1 MMGSAETRPLLDEF
15 SPLVERKR
23 ANSAWGTRAKYALAT
38 LALVGVAAFAG
49 VAMFPGAANNIGLST
64 LGDKSDFVAA
74 EAPSMHHRSSVKPHS
89 KLYVPRGSA
98 RLGEEGA
105 AAPAAPEAAPHKA
118 EESIE
123 SAGLD
128 AKIAQLEADKAA
140 LEQSNADLAAQI
152 ATLTADT
159 SAQDQLKKCQ
169 EDQHSVIAEK
179 KTVEDELQR
188 LEQEISDERE
198 AHMKVGGFNCGRII
212 PGENRDEKLAECDKE
227 MRLQLYE
234 RKKANQRKYQMRL
247 QNDALHAE
255 IETLENKLLELDG
268 EVRQCIADSA
278 LAAKTAAEQLA
289 DANARTEEVQTAMT
303 KVEYELELC
312 MNGKKVCDTKVHDME
327 GELKDMEA
335 REDKCEADFAQ
346 ARKMYQDSHAT
357 KDEATKQLESDI
369 SRLELDITNVKDKRD
384 SLEKELNEKFV
395 EIKTLEA
402 TVAQNQAAAEEA
414 NSAKTACE
422 AENDMISASI
432 EHLKNDAKRMEQTLN
447 MTRDSKLAMVDEV
460 MRLNEKMEGLEGEIL
475 EADNKLKTAI
485 NASAAEKAELVG
497 KAMEKDEQIA
507 AIKSEVASLKA
518 QVNVSAAAE
527 LALQGRLAD
536 AQDKAAAAQL
546 DLEAQIST
554 CQTDFAAARDAFNAK
569 HTSNDEAAKQMQE
582 QITQLETAL
591 ATTTESCKKGK
602 ETCQAEI
609 DQLHADINAK
619 SQEIQNALASVDA
632 KSAEIDVC
640 YAATDKLHTENAALI
655 GSVATSKEEKDLCEG
670 TKNGLLDMNKKCEA
684 SVEKCEADG
693 AAEREVL
700 LKKHADKDEVTQQLN
715 TDLTRVQGEVAKCQ
729 DAKATLTTQVDS
741 CDADINAAKDETK
754 AAKADFTE
762 LKMQPWCQPPN
773 PPAPDA
779 PAPPPPQNPPGA
791 KKFDEKLPI
800 SEKKLIAEGVA
811 SAKAVKII
819 DAIMLGSDIT
829 SDKVRPF
836 VNLDK
841 KYTDASVSY
850 IFAHCYAD
858 EINMIAAEVTVEG
871 GKAYLTAQGEGIR
884 SSANCKDQ
892 DLDARE
898 VTAAWANQLSEV
910 EAWTEYG
917 YVPGAS
923 LGGVKLV
930 NADRRIADEVK
941 ALMPVDAPAELD
953 ASAELDEEERT
964 NTFRQL
970 LGGGCSRVNCGYHW
984 GGWSGCSPDN
994 GVCGW
999 GSQRRCPGIYRHP
1012 SCGGSGCPGCHSQR
1026 CYARAC
1032 PPPPSPP
1039 PPKAKLGLGTIEY
1052 VIVNNVGGLEMGGK
1066 GKPMYTPSDAF
1077 LSIPEVATMKV
1088 GDASMMAKAYKN
1100 GQPTEEEAPVIF
1112 AACDGDSLKLVS
1124 ATVTAAHG
1132 SSFIALG
1139 EAKSSPKSGCDN
1151 AALTAGAVMDAFK
1164 AGDAAGSVS
1173 IGQVYFTQAE
1183 DGDEVPAANTAVELG
1198 EASSPVAIELKS
1210 ACFIGSSIGVD
1221 ESGCR
1226 IAKAFPSDKAGEFIF
1241 ATCKDEHMTMV
1252 VAQVAVGDF
1261 APEEPEEETA
1271 VAEPEEEEAQEPLT
1285 PSEPAPAPSK
1295 KKRRKRKK
1303 SKRKRRRRRKKRK
1316 GFFGIFGAEAEA
1328 EAQGQAGRS
1337 LLFAPGVLPDISSAL
1352 ENANLPV
1359 WVTDKAQAATVTV
1372 TSAMTT
1378 TCTDG
1383 AMTAASVKAAAS
1395 QAKGVAYG
1403 PALSI
1408 GRVAWTDHD
1417 TTQTDVIDAVKTT
1430 LTAPAPEA
1438 CSGRTV
1444 TVKRM
1449 DPGGLD
1455 GHGWGMNLEF
1465 MCGDSKVS
1473 IGSSRG
1479 SQTQSTVV
1487 NSEMLQ
1493 GDCAARV
1500 DKSNWLGGYGYG
1512 DFFDVTVGECPGPAP
1527 EPAPAPAGKEC
1538 SGRTVT
1544 VKRMDAGGLDGHG
1557 WGMNL
1562 EFMCGDSKVSIGN
1575 SRGSQTQST
1584 VVNTPMYAGD
1594 CAARID
1600 KTNWL
1605 GGYGYG
1611 DFFDVTVGEC
1621 PEAAPEAE
1629 AKVTCDS
1636 EKACQDAAE
1645 AAGFQIGGGGYAFAG
1660 SWSTKGCY
1668 MYNSGKYEGMAFFG
1682 TGGDA
1687 AAMSASVAEPKVRVM
1702 CPAPEPAPAP
1712 AVQVCKRTISATRR
1726 DANHG
1731 WGMSL
1736 RFKCGDTEVSIGN
1749 SDQQE
1754 KTIYS
1759 NGVATGSC
1767 PSRVDKSNWL
1777 GGDTY
1782 GDYFDIVEGPCIDSE
1797 AQAQCRRQVTAHRGD
1812 ANHGWGMPLEFVCG
1826 GNVVHIGSSGSRDK
1840 SITSTFKLDGDD
1852 CPARV
1857 DKSNWRGGH
1866 TYGDWFSV
1874 DVGPCVGAALGD
1886 AVEYDH
1892 EDKPKLGSKTKLGK
1906 KTDASANT
1914 WKAW

>member
-98 RLGEEGA
+98 RLGEEGE
-105 AAPAAPEAAPHKA
+105 AAPAAPTKAIPHTA
-118 EESIE
+118 EDPIE
-123 SAGLD
+123 SSGLD

-169 EDQHSVIAEK
+169 EDTHSVIAEK

-212 PGENRDEKLAECDKE
+212 PGENRDEKLAECDAE

-255 IETLENKLLELDG
+255 IEGLENKLLELDG

-278 LAAKTAAEQLA
+278 AAAQTAAEQLA
-289 DANARTEEVQTAMT
+289 DANAKTEEVQTAMG

-312 MNGKKVCDTKVHDME
+312 MNGKKACDTKVHDME

-369 SRLELDITNVKDKRD
+369 SRLELDITSVKDKRD

-395 EIKTLEA
+395 EIKTLEK
-402 TVAQNQAAAEEA
+402 TVADNQAAAEEA
-414 NSAKTACE
+414 NNAKSACE
-422 AENDMISASI
+422 AENGMISASI

-460 MRLNEKMEGLEGEIL
+460 MRLNQKMEGLEGEIL

-507 AIKSEVASLKA
+507 AIKTEVASLKA

-527 LALQGRLAD
+527 LALQARLAD

-554 CQTDFAAARDAFNAK
+554 CQTDFAAARDAFQAK
-569 HTSNDEAAKQMQE
+569 HMSNDEASKQLKE
-582 QITQLETAL
+582 QITQLETTL
-591 ATTTESCKKGK
+591 ATTTESCKQGK
-602 ETCQAEI
+602 ETCKAEI

-619 SQEIQNALASVDA
+619 SQEIQNALATVDA

-655 GSVATSKEEKDLCEG
+655 GSVDTCTSDLATSKEEKDLCEG

-729 DAKATLTTQVDS
+729 DAKATLTTQVDT

-791 KKFDEKLPI
+791 KKFAEKLPI

-841 KYTDASVSY
+841 KYSDASVSY

-884 SSANCKDQ
+884 SSANCRDE

-898 VTAAWANQLSEV
+898 VTAAWANQLSED

-917 YVPGAS
+917 YMPGAS

-941 ALMPVDAPAELD
+941 ALMPVDAPAEFD
-953 ASAELDEEERT
+953 ASAELDEEEKT

-970 LGGGCSRVNCGYHW
+970 LGGGCSRQNCGYHW
-984 GGWSGCSPDN
+984 GGWSGCSPSN

-999 GSQRRCPGIYRHP
+999 GSQSRCPSVYRHP
-1012 SCGGSGCPGCHSQR
+1012 SCGGSGCPGCQSQSCFSR
-1026 CYARAC
+1026 TCPPPPSPSPPPPSPSPPPPS

-1088 GDASMMAKAYKN
+1088 GDAVMMAKAYKN

-1173 IGQVYFTQAE
+1173 IGHVYFTQAD
-1183 DGDEVPAANTAVELG
+1183 DGDEVPTANTAVVLG
-1198 EASSPVAIELKS
+1198 EASAPVAIELKS

-1221 ESGCR
+1221 ASGCR
-1226 IAKAFPSDKAGEFIF
+1226 IAKAFPTDKVGEFIF

-1252 VAQVAVGDF
+1252 VAQVGMGDIP
-1261 APEEPEEETA
+1261 AEEPEEETA
-1271 VAEPEEEEAQEPLT
+1271 VAEEPEEETAVAEEPEEEEAQEPLT
-1285 PSEPAPAPSK
+1285 PSQSAPAPSTK
-1295 KKRRKRKK
+1295 KSKKKK
-1303 SKRKRRRRRKKRK
+1303 SKRRKSKRRKKKKSKKKK
-1316 GFFGIFGAEAEA
+1316 GWWIFGAEA

-1337 LLFAPGVLPDISSAL
+1337 LLFAPGILPDISSVL
-1352 ENANLPV
+1352 QNANLPV

-1372 TSAMTT
+1372 TKAMTT

-1395 QAKGVAYG
+1395 QASGKPYG

-1430 LTAPAPEA
+1430 LTAPPPKP
-1438 CSGRTV
+1438 CTGRTV

-1449 DPGGLD
+1449 DP
-1455 GHGWGMNLEF
+1455 
-1465 MCGDSKVS
+1465 
-1473 IGSSRG
+1473 
-1479 SQTQSTVV
+1479 
-1487 NSEMLQ
+1487 
-1493 GDCAARV
+1493 A
-1500 DKSNWLGGYGYG
+1500 
-1512 DFFDVTVGECPGPAP
+1512 
-1527 EPAPAPAGKEC
+1527 
-1538 SGRTVT
+1538 
-1544 VKRMDAGGLDGHG
+1544 GLDGHG

-1584 VVNTPMYAGD
+1584 VVNSEMAQGD

-1600 KTNWL
+1600 KSNWL

-1621 PEAAPEAE
+1621 P
-1629 AKVTCDS
+1629 K
-1636 EKACQDAAE
+1636 K
-1645 AAGFQIGGGGYAFAG
+1645 
-1660 SWSTKGCY
+1660 
-1668 MYNSGKYEGMAFFG
+1668 
-1682 TGGDA
+1682 
-1687 AAMSASVAEPKVRVM
+1687 
-1702 CPAPEPAPAP
+1702 
-1712 AVQVCKRTISATRR
+1712 CKRTISATRK

-1731 WGMSL
+1731 WGMNL
-1736 RFKCGDTEVSIGN
+1736 KFKCGDAEVVIGN
-1749 SDQQE
+1749 SDQAE
-1754 KTIYS
+1754 KTVFYD
-1759 NGVATGSC
+1759 NVATGTC

-1782 GDYFDIVEGPCIDSE
+1782 GDYFDVVMGECIDSE
-1797 AQAQCRRQVTAHRGD
+1797 AQAQCRREVTATRGD
-1812 ANHGWGMPLEFVCG
+1812 AAHGWGMPLEFECG
-1826 GNVVHIGSSGSRDK
+1826 GKVVHIGSSGGQTK
-1840 SITSTFKLDGDD
+1840 SATTTFKLDGDD
-1852 CPARV
+1852 CPSRV

-1874 DVGPCVGAALGD
+1874 NVGPCVGAALGD

-1906 KTDASANT
+1906 KTEASANT

>member
-98 RLGEEGA
+98 RLGEEGE
-105 AAPAAPEAAPHKA
+105 AAPAAPTKAIPHTA
-118 EESIE
+118 EDPIE
-123 SAGLD
+123 SSGLD

-169 EDQHSVIAEK
+169 EDTHSVIAEK

-212 PGENRDEKLAECDKE
+212 PGENRDEKLAECDAE

-255 IETLENKLLELDG
+255 IEGLENKLLELDG

-278 LAAKTAAEQLA
+278 AAAQTAAEQLA
-289 DANARTEEVQTAMT
+289 DANAKTEEVQTAMG

-312 MNGKKVCDTKVHDME
+312 MNGKKACDTKVHDME

-369 SRLELDITNVKDKRD
+369 SRLELDITSVKDKRD

-395 EIKTLEA
+395 EIKTLEK
-402 TVAQNQAAAEEA
+402 TVADNQAAAEEA
-414 NSAKTACE
+414 NNAKSACE
-422 AENDMISASI
+422 AENGMISASI

-460 MRLNEKMEGLEGEIL
+460 MRLNQKMEGLEGEIL

-507 AIKSEVASLKA
+507 AIKTEVASLKA

-527 LALQGRLAD
+527 LALQARLAD

-554 CQTDFAAARDAFNAK
+554 CQTDFAAARDAFQAK
-569 HTSNDEAAKQMQE
+569 HMSNDEASKQLKE
-582 QITQLETAL
+582 QITQLETTL
-591 ATTTESCKKGK
+591 ATTTESCKQGK
-602 ETCQAEI
+602 ETCKAEI

-619 SQEIQNALASVDA
+619 SQEIQNALATVDA

-655 GSVATSKEEKDLCEG
+655 GSVDTCTSDLATSKEEKDLCEG

-729 DAKATLTTQVDS
+729 DAKATLTTQVDT

-791 KKFDEKLPI
+791 KKFAEKLPI

-841 KYTDASVSY
+841 KYSDASVSY

-884 SSANCKDQ
+884 SSANCRDE

-898 VTAAWANQLSEV
+898 VTAAWANQLSED

-917 YVPGAS
+917 YMPGAS

-941 ALMPVDAPAELD
+941 ALMPVDAPAEFD
-953 ASAELDEEERT
+953 ASAELDEEEKT

-970 LGGGCSRVNCGYHW
+970 LGGGCSRQNCGYHW
-984 GGWSGCSPDN
+984 GGWSGCSPSN

-999 GSQRRCPGIYRHP
+999 GSQSRCPSVYRHP
-1012 SCGGSGCPGCHSQR
+1012 SCGGSGCPGCQSQSCFSR
-1026 CYARAC
+1026 TCPPPPSPSPPPPSPSPPPPS

-1088 GDASMMAKAYKN
+1088 GDAVMMAKAYKN

-1173 IGQVYFTQAE
+1173 IGHVYFTQAD
-1183 DGDEVPAANTAVELG
+1183 DGDEVPTANTAVVLG
-1198 EASSPVAIELKS
+1198 EASAPVAIELKS

-1221 ESGCR
+1221 ASGCR
-1226 IAKAFPSDKAGEFIF
+1226 IAKAFPTDKVGEFIF

-1252 VAQVAVGDF
+1252 VAQVGMGDIP
-1261 APEEPEEETA
+1261 AEEPEEETA
-1271 VAEPEEEEAQEPLT
+1271 VAEEPEEETAVAEEPEEEEAQEPLT
-1285 PSEPAPAPSK
+1285 PSQSAPAPSTK
-1295 KKRRKRKK
+1295 KSKKKK
-1303 SKRKRRRRRKKRK
+1303 SKRRKSKRRKKKKSKKKK
-1316 GFFGIFGAEAEA
+1316 GWWIFGAEA

-1337 LLFAPGVLPDISSAL
+1337 LLFAPGILPDISSVL
-1352 ENANLPV
+1352 QNANLPV

-1372 TSAMTT
+1372 TKAMTT

-1395 QAKGVAYG
+1395 QASGKPYG

-1430 LTAPAPEA
+1430 LTAPPPKP
-1438 CSGRTV
+1438 CTGRTV

-1449 DPGGLD
+1449 DPAGLD

-1473 IGSSRG
+1473 IGNSRG

-1487 NSEMLQ
+1487 NTPMFAS
-1493 GDCAARV
+1493 DCAARI

-1512 DFFDVTVGECPGPAP
+1512 DFFDVTVGECPPP
-1527 EPAPAPAGKEC
+1527 PPPPAPAPVGEEC
-1538 SGRTVT
+1538 TGRTVT

-1584 VVNTPMYAGD
+1584 VVNTPMFASD

-1600 KTNWL
+1600 KSNWL

-1621 PEAAPEAE
+1621 P
-1629 AKVTCDS
+1629 K
-1636 EKACQDAAE
+1636 K
-1645 AAGFQIGGGGYAFAG
+1645 
-1660 SWSTKGCY
+1660 
-1668 MYNSGKYEGMAFFG
+1668 
-1682 TGGDA
+1682 
-1687 AAMSASVAEPKVRVM
+1687 
-1702 CPAPEPAPAP
+1702 
-1712 AVQVCKRTISATRR
+1712 CKRTISATRK

-1731 WGMSL
+1731 WGMNL
-1736 RFKCGDTEVSIGN
+1736 KFKCGDAEVVIGN
-1749 SDQQE
+1749 SDQAE
-1754 KTIYS
+1754 KTVFYD
-1759 NGVATGSC
+1759 NVATGTC

-1782 GDYFDIVEGPCIDSE
+1782 GDYFDVVMGECIDSE
-1797 AQAQCRRQVTAHRGD
+1797 AQAQCRREVTATRGD
-1812 ANHGWGMPLEFVCG
+1812 AAHGWGMPLEFECG
-1826 GNVVHIGSSGSRDK
+1826 GKVVHIGSSGGQTK
-1840 SITSTFKLDGDD
+1840 SATTTFKLDGDD
-1852 CPARV
+1852 CPSRV

-1874 DVGPCVGAALGD
+1874 NVGPCVGAALGD

-1906 KTDASANT
+1906 KTEASANT

>member
-98 RLGEEGA
+98 RLGEEGE
-105 AAPAAPEAAPHKA
+105 AAPAAPTKAIPHTA
-118 EESIE
+118 EDPIE
-123 SAGLD
+123 SSGLD

-169 EDQHSVIAEK
+169 EDTHSVIAEK

-212 PGENRDEKLAECDKE
+212 PGENRDEKLAECDAE

-255 IETLENKLLELDG
+255 IEGLENKLLELDG

-278 LAAKTAAEQLA
+278 AAAQTAAEQLA
-289 DANARTEEVQTAMT
+289 DANAKTEEVQTAMG

-312 MNGKKVCDTKVHDME
+312 MNGKKACDTKVHDME

-369 SRLELDITNVKDKRD
+369 SRLELDITSVKDKRD

-395 EIKTLEA
+395 EIKTLEK
-402 TVAQNQAAAEEA
+402 TVADNQAAAEEA
-414 NSAKTACE
+414 NNAKSACE
-422 AENDMISASI
+422 AENGMISASI

-460 MRLNEKMEGLEGEIL
+460 MRLNQKMEGLEGEIL

-507 AIKSEVASLKA
+507 AIKTEVASLKA

-527 LALQGRLAD
+527 LALQARLAD

-554 CQTDFAAARDAFNAK
+554 CQTDFAAARDAFQAK
-569 HTSNDEAAKQMQE
+569 HMSNDEASKQLKE
-582 QITQLETAL
+582 QITQLETTL
-591 ATTTESCKKGK
+591 ATTTESCKQGK
-602 ETCQAEI
+602 ETCKAEI

-619 SQEIQNALASVDA
+619 SQEIQNALATVDA

-655 GSVATSKEEKDLCEG
+655 GSVDTCTSDLATSKEEKDLCEG

-729 DAKATLTTQVDS
+729 DAKATLTTQVDT

-791 KKFDEKLPI
+791 KKFAEKLPI

-841 KYTDASVSY
+841 KYSDASVSY

-884 SSANCKDQ
+884 SSANCRDE

-898 VTAAWANQLSEV
+898 VTAAWANQLSED

-917 YVPGAS
+917 YMPGAS

-941 ALMPVDAPAELD
+941 ALMPVDAPAEFD
-953 ASAELDEEERT
+953 ASAELDEEEKT

-970 LGGGCSRVNCGYHW
+970 LGGGCSRQNCGYHW
-984 GGWSGCSPDN
+984 GGWSGCSPSN

-999 GSQRRCPGIYRHP
+999 GSQSRCPSVYRHP
-1012 SCGGSGCPGCHSQR
+1012 SCGGSGCPGCQSQSCFSR
-1026 CYARAC
+1026 TCPPPPSPSPPPPSPSPPPPS

-1088 GDASMMAKAYKN
+1088 GDAVMMAKAYKN

-1173 IGQVYFTQAE
+1173 IGHVYFTQAD
-1183 DGDEVPAANTAVELG
+1183 DGDEVPTANTAVVLG
-1198 EASSPVAIELKS
+1198 EASAPVAIELKS

-1221 ESGCR
+1221 ASGCR
-1226 IAKAFPSDKAGEFIF
+1226 IAKAFPTDKVGEFIF

-1252 VAQVAVGDF
+1252 VAQVGMGDIP
-1261 APEEPEEETA
+1261 AEEPEEETA
-1271 VAEPEEEEAQEPLT
+1271 VAEEPEEETAVAEEPEEEEAQEPLT
-1285 PSEPAPAPSK
+1285 PSQSAPAPSTK
-1295 KKRRKRKK
+1295 KSKKKK
-1303 SKRKRRRRRKKRK
+1303 SKRRKSKRRKKKKSKKKK
-1316 GFFGIFGAEAEA
+1316 GWWIFGAEA

-1337 LLFAPGVLPDISSAL
+1337 LLFAPGILPDISSVL
-1352 ENANLPV
+1352 QNANLPV

-1372 TSAMTT
+1372 TKAMTT

-1395 QAKGVAYG
+1395 QASGKPYG

-1430 LTAPAPEA
+1430 LTAPPPKP
-1438 CSGRTV
+1438 CTGRTV

-1449 DPGGLD
+1449 DP
-1455 GHGWGMNLEF
+1455 
-1465 MCGDSKVS
+1465 
-1473 IGSSRG
+1473 
-1479 SQTQSTVV
+1479 
-1487 NSEMLQ
+1487 
-1493 GDCAARV
+1493 A
-1500 DKSNWLGGYGYG
+1500 
-1512 DFFDVTVGECPGPAP
+1512 
-1527 EPAPAPAGKEC
+1527 
-1538 SGRTVT
+1538 
-1544 VKRMDAGGLDGHG
+1544 GLDGHG

-1584 VVNTPMYAGD
+1584 VVNTPMFASD

-1600 KTNWL
+1600 KSNWL

-1621 PEAAPEAE
+1621 P
-1629 AKVTCDS
+1629 K
-1636 EKACQDAAE
+1636 K
-1645 AAGFQIGGGGYAFAG
+1645 
-1660 SWSTKGCY
+1660 
-1668 MYNSGKYEGMAFFG
+1668 
-1682 TGGDA
+1682 
-1687 AAMSASVAEPKVRVM
+1687 
-1702 CPAPEPAPAP
+1702 
-1712 AVQVCKRTISATRR
+1712 CKRTISATRK

-1731 WGMSL
+1731 WGMNL
-1736 RFKCGDTEVSIGN
+1736 KFKCGDAEVVIGN
-1749 SDQQE
+1749 SDQAE
-1754 KTIYS
+1754 KTVFYD
-1759 NGVATGSC
+1759 NVATGTC

-1782 GDYFDIVEGPCIDSE
+1782 GDYFDVVMGECIDSE
-1797 AQAQCRRQVTAHRGD
+1797 AQAQCRREVTATRGD
-1812 ANHGWGMPLEFVCG
+1812 AAHGWGMPLEFECG
-1826 GNVVHIGSSGSRDK
+1826 GKVVHIGSSGGQTK
-1840 SITSTFKLDGDD
+1840 SATTTFKLDGDD
-1852 CPARV
+1852 CPSRV

-1874 DVGPCVGAALGD
+1874 NVGPCVGAALGD

-1906 KTDASANT
+1906 KTEASANT